1 MQLSVFP
8 VQICDPERRLPDT
21 EEEGRV
27 YFQDGS
33 TLVRVRVI
41 VYRVCACVC
50 VDRVGERVRVRHE
63 LHP

>member
-8 VQICDPERRLPDT
+8 VQIWDLERRLPDMA
-21 EEEGRV
+21 EEGCV

-33 TLVRVRVI
+33 TLW
-41 VYRVCACVC
+41 VYVSSYTECVCVC